1 MKKTIKY
8 LALACVIVAG
18 LAACQKSEA
27 PDYEAAPAETG
38 EQVFFPTA
46 PAATVKLT
54 KGEPS
59 LSIAVSRASAVLD
72 AVDVNITAAGDAVEY
87 FTIPAKVSFAAEAKT
102 TNLVITAKDVNAMPM
117 NEFYPLTIAIA
128 DEIMA
133 TSYGASSLSFKIGI
147 ELPWITFDAAG
158 TMKEIGWW
166 GEEEPGKPM
175 KYQQIS
181 DHMRYCVVED
191 CWGLESGP
199 TYPVQ
204 PYVWYWD
211 TETNYCYV
219 PAQFMGYSTSS
230 GDVYVADE
238 AAFYN
243 LYWNMQEAG
252 KNGSGLEQGTDEWF
266 AWHDARRAAWGG
278 PDGDPFPYYDGE
290 GKFYLGDYFFLVAD
304 GQPTGRGYSFGGTQD
319 VYECSFAVNYTI
331 DVSYEGLLF
340 DKEGVEQ
347 ILGELT
353 TEGRDVTDVY
363 VHLIAGKDPA
373 ASVAIL
379 EAEDVNLEE
388 VPNLIKLSAAGGFRI
403 PMIEGAEAGKFT
415 LVAVPV
421 DKDGGLAW
429 DYAVFE
435 TFQYGTVDPINA
447 DYSEFVAPID
457 ADDVVSRN
465 WDFYAR
471 LGVSGGTFE
480 TDRTNVGP
488 ASFEKFDADTLIVN
502 GIYGEDLPGGMK
514 MELYKG
520 VLYTTTKY
528 VGEYGSYSS
537 YILAPTSINIS
548 AGVYTS
554 MYDNTLAGA
563 FVDEEEGI
571 IAFIDCGAYESAGVT
586 FAGWGIGAF
595 SGDGNYAGWWEKFG
609 YPILVDTEVYPTPS
623 AVQAALTKAITPSP
637 VIKANLKPSRR
648 PVVSTSRNF
657 RNDVVASGK
666 VLCGNASQEIVEL
679 KLK

>member
-8 LALACVIVAG
+8 LALACVMVAG

-59 LSIAVSRASAVLD
+59 LTIAVSRASAVLD
-72 AVDVNITAAGDAVEY
+72 AVDVNITASGDALEY
-87 FTIPAKVSFAAEAKT
+87 FTIPNKVSFAAEAKST
-102 TNLVITAKDVNAMPM
+102 DLVITAKDVNGMPM

-133 TSYGASSLSFKIGI
+133 TSYGARSLSFSIGI

-181 DHMRYCVVED
+181 DNMRYCVVED
-191 CWGLESGP
+191 CWGHDTIAGGND
-199 TYPVQ
+199 YDVQ

-230 GDVYVADE
+230 GDVYVSDE

-290 GKFYLGDYFFLVAD
+290 GKFYLGDFFFLMAD
-304 GQPTGRGYSFGGTQD
+304 GQPTGRGYAFGGTQD
-319 VYECSFAVNYTI
+319 VYECSFAVNYTVG
-331 DVSYEGLLF
+331 VSYEGLLL

-353 TEGRDVTDVY
+353 VEGRDVTDVY
-363 VHLIAGKDPA
+363 VHLVPGKDPS

-388 VPNLIKLSAAGGFRI
+388 VPNLLKLSAAGSFRI
-403 PMIEGAEAGKFT
+403 PMIEEAEAGFYT

-421 DKDGGLAW
+421 DKTGEALAW
-429 DYAVFE
+429 DYAVYE
-435 TFQYGTVDPINA
+435 TFTYGELDPIYLEYTA
-447 DYSEFVAPID
+447 EDFIAGVAKD
-457 ADDVVSRN
+457 KLLGTQWVA
-465 WDFYAR
+465 YAA
-471 LGVSGGTFE
+471 GYDGAP
-480 TDRTNVGP
+480 TDRAACAYVTFADAEDNDAGDDLITCSGL
-488 ASFEKFDADTLIVN
+488 ANTTSFADTFTMEYYQ
-502 GIYGEDLPGGMK
+502 GAIYALAPQEIG
-514 MELYKG
+514 
-520 VLYTTTKY
+520 T
-528 VGEYGSYSS
+528 YSS
-537 YILAPTSINIS
+537 YTVHYASYGEEF
-548 AGVYTS
+548 AGNYG
-554 MYDNTLAGA
+554 MCGA
-563 FVDEEEGI
+563 YVADGI
-571 IAFIDCGAYESAGVT
+571 IAFVNNSNSDNVI
-586 FAGWGIGAF
+586 GIGFWAY
-595 SGDGNYAGWWEKFG
+595 SGETLAGYLRVRE
-609 YPILVDTEVYPTPS
+609 YLLLVDPGLLASS
-623 AVQAALTKAITPSP
+623 APKQVATTLGYANIPFAPAAD
-637 VIKANLKPSRR
+637 NSRHELAPYNWR
-648 PVVSTSRNF
+648 R
-657 RNDVVASGK
+657 DVVASGK
-666 VLCGNASQEIVEL
+666 VLCGNASKEVVEL

>member
-1 MKKTIKY
+1 MKKSIKY
-8 LALACVIVAG
+8 LALAFMMVTG

-27 PDYEAAPAETG
+27 PDYEAAPAESG

-46 PAATVKLT
+46 PAATVKLAKEDANLT
-54 KGEPS
+54 
-59 LSIAVSRASAVLD
+59 IALSRASSVLD
-72 AVDVNITAAGDAVEY
+72 AVDVNITASGDALAY
-87 FTIPAKVSFAAEAKT
+87 FDVPAKVSFAADAKT
-102 TNLVITAKDVNAMPM
+102 TNLTISCKDVASTPL
-117 NEFYPLTIAIA
+117 NEYFGLTVAIA

-133 TSYGASSLSFKIGI
+133 TSYGASSLTFDIGI
-147 ELPWITFDAAG
+147 ELPWITFDVG
-158 TMKEIGWW
+158 TMAEIAWW
-166 GEEEPGKPM
+166 GEEEPNKTL

-181 DHMRYCVVED
+181 DNLRYCVVED
-191 CWGLESGP
+191 CWGYETGSS
-199 TYPVQ
+199 YPVQ
-204 PYVWYWD
+204 PYIWYWN
-211 TETNYCYV
+211 TETNQCYIPV
-219 PAQFMGYSTSS
+219 QFMGYENSNGKTYVGDESS
-230 GDVYVADE
+230 
-238 AAFYN
+238 FYN
-243 LYWNMQEAG
+243 LLWAM
-252 KNGSGLEQGTDEWF
+252 KNGAGYGSENGLGPGAGQVEGTDAWF
-266 AWHDARRAAWGG
+266 EFCDAFRAKY
-278 PDGDPFPYYDGE
+278 PEDFYPYYDGK
-290 GKFYLGDYFFLVAD
+290 GNFYLADQFIAGYPGDEAAYKGRYSND
-304 GQPTGRGYSFGGTQD
+304 GSDMFI
-319 VYECSFAVNYTI
+319 CSFAADYTI
-331 DVSYEGLLF
+331 GLSYEGLLL

-347 ILGELT
+347 VLGELT
-353 TEGRDVTDVY
+353 VEGEDVTDVMM
-363 VHLIAGKDPA
+363 VLVEGKDPA
-373 ASVAIL
+373 VA
-379 EAEDVNLEE
+379 VEE
-388 VPNLIKLSAAGGFRI
+388 LAKEEPANTQVVSAAGSFRM
-403 PMIEGAEAGKFT
+403 PMIEEAEPGKFT

-421 DKDGGLAW
+421 DVDGGYAW
-429 DYAVFE
+429 DFAVYE

-447 DYSEFVAPID
+447 DYSEFVATID

-548 AGVYTS
+548 AGVYSS

-648 PVVSTSRNF
+648 PVVSTSRNY
-657 RNDVVASGK
+657 RNDVVASGR
-666 VLCGNASQEIVEL
+666 VRSANASKEIVDLPL
-679 KLK
+679 K